1 MGSKTLQTLFVAMLC
16 HAAAAAQEAQ
26 VGGRVGDTHGAP
38 IAGATVVIR
47 GTTTGTVTDAD
58 GRYTLRVPADA
69 WLRFSF
75 LGYAAQEAQVGGRTT
90 IDITLLPDA
99 TELED
104 VVVTALGI
112 RRQEKALAYSVQQ
125 VGGDELTAV
134 RDANFAN
141 SLVGKVAGVQIN
153 SASSGAGGTV
163 KIVMRGTKSIEKGNN
178 VLYVID
184 GIPMYNRSFSGGGGT
199 YGGVAGSESS
209 ADLNPD
215 DIESVNVLTG
225 PSAAALYGSD
235 AANGAIIINTKRGG
249 RERTTVTLSN
259 STMFHRVT
267 MLPRMQSKYGTSSGL
282 MNWGDAVES
291 NFDAEK
297 FFRTGTSVISTVSLS
312 TGNEKNQAYVSASA
326 TNAQGT
332 IWRDSYDRY
341 NFTGRNTTTL
351 FDGRLALDFGASYI
365 VQKDR
370 NKVAQGKYYNPLP
383 ALYLFPRSDN
393 FDDVRNYERFSP
405 ALGVM
410 AQYWPYGEG
419 THSLQNPYWIQ
430 NRMYRATDKR
440 RYMLNAS
447 LRWKI
452 AEWVDV
458 GARVRLDNSQYRFTH
473 KYYATTLTTLAGVN
487 GTYRDQTQTDNTL
500 YGDVMV
506 NFDKTFADDWT
517 VKANVGASVNDQR
530 YEFLG
535 GGVDLLIPN
544 FFSMNN
550 SNRADNSV
558 GVDGWRDQVQS
569 VFGSAEVGWRGTV
582 FLTVT
587 GRNDWDSKLA
597 FSAQSSFFYPSVGLS
612 GVVSDLLPMP
622 DALSYL
628 KARASYSQVA
638 SAFGRYLSNPSY
650 TYNSQTR
657 TWSRP
662 NTAPLDNMKPEDT
675 KSWEVGLN
683 ARVLGN
689 ISLDATFYQSNTYH
703 QTIYAAAA
711 SSSLY
716 SSRIE
721 QTGNVENRGVE
732 LSLGYSGAWGP
743 WSLSSTL
750 TYTLNRNTVRRLSES
765 SLNDQGEPEIQ
776 KAYLGAA
783 SVAPQVILREGGTM
797 SDVYV
802 RHELARTGN
811 GHILVDS
818 NGNLSMMQTEARKVG
833 SLAPRYNLG
842 WNSGVGW
849 NGVSLGL
856 VVTARVGGL
865 CYSAT
870 QGILDYYGASQATA
884 DARDRGGVDVN
895 YGKIAAQN
903 YYQAISTAEGG
914 FGAYYLYSA
923 TNVRLQEVSLG
934 YTLPRRW
941 FADKM
946 ELSLGFVSRN
956 LLMIYCKAP
965 FDPEVSGDTSSSYYQ
980 SVDYFMQPTTRNFGF
995 NISIKN

>member
-1 MGSKTLQTLFVAMLC
+1 M
-16 HAAAAAQEAQ
+16 
-26 VGGRVGDTHGAP
+26 
-38 IAGATVVIR
+38 
-47 GTTTGTVTDAD
+47 
-58 GRYTLRVPADA
+58 
-69 WLRFSF
+69 
-75 LGYAAQEAQVGGRTT
+75 
-90 IDITLLPDA
+90 
-99 TELED
+99 
-104 VVVTALGI
+104 
-112 RRQEKALAYSVQQ
+112 
-125 VGGDELTAV
+125 
-134 RDANFAN
+134 
-141 SLVGKVAGVQIN
+141 
-153 SASSGAGGTV
+153 
-163 KIVMRGTKSIEKGNN
+163 
-178 VLYVID
+178 
-184 GIPMYNRSFSGGGGT
+184 
-199 YGGVAGSESS
+199 
-209 ADLNPD
+209 
-215 DIESVNVLTG
+215 
-225 PSAAALYGSD
+225 
-235 AANGAIIINTKRGG
+235 
-249 RERTTVTLSN
+249 
-259 STMFHRVT
+259 
-267 MLPRMQSKYGTSSGL
+267 
-282 MNWGDAVES
+282 
-291 NFDAEK
+291 
-297 FFRTGTSVISTVSLS
+297 SLS
-312 TGNEKNQAYVSASA
+312 TGNEKNQTYVSAST

-341 NFTGRNTTTL
+341 NFTARNTTTFL
-351 FDGRLALDFGASYI
+351 DGRFSLDFGGSYI

-487 GTYRDQTQTDNTL
+487 GTFRDQAQTDNTL
-500 YGDVMV
+500 YGDIMV
-506 NFDKTFADDWT
+506 SIDKTFADEWT
-517 VKANVGASVNDQR
+517 LRANLGASVNDQR

-558 GVDGWRDQVQS
+558 GVDGWHDQVQS
-569 VFGSAEVGWRGTV
+569 VFGSAEVGWRGMV
-582 FLTVT
+582 YLTVT

-597 FSAQSSFFYPSVGLS
+597 FSAQPSFFYPSVGLS

-628 KARASYSQVA
+628 KVRASYSQVA

-650 TYNSQTR
+650 SYNAQTR

-683 ARVLGN
+683 ARILDN

-732 LSLGYSGAWGP
+732 LSLGYS
-743 WSLSSTL
+743 
-750 TYTLNRNTVRRLSES
+750 
-765 SLNDQGEPEIQ
+765 
-776 KAYLGAA
+776 
-783 SVAPQVILREGGTM
+783 
-797 SDVYV
+797 
-802 RHELARTGN
+802 
-811 GHILVDS
+811 
-818 NGNLSMMQTEARKVG
+818 
-833 SLAPRYNLG
+833 
-842 WNSGVGW
+842 
-849 NGVSLGL
+849 
-856 VVTARVGGL
+856 
-865 CYSAT
+865 AT
-870 QGILDYYGASQATA
+870 QGVLDYYGASQATA
-884 DARDRGGVDVN
+884 DARDRGGVDIN

-941 FADKM
+941 FADKV

-980 SVDYFMQPTTRNFGF
+980 SVDYFMQPPTRNFGF
-995 NISIKN
+995 NVAIKN